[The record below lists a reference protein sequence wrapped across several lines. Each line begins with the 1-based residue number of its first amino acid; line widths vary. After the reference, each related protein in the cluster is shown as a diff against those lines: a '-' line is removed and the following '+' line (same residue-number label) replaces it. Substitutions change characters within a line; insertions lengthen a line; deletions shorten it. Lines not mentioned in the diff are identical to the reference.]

1 MIRVK
6 EAILVEG
13 RYDKIKLAS
22 LVDGVILEAGGFS
35 LFRDREKLAY
45 LKRLAKE
52 RGLILLTD
60 SDGAGFVIRGK
71 LASHIPPEHLK
82 HAYIP
87 DVYGKERRKAKPSKE
102 GKLGVEGM
110 DLATLRAA
118 LERAG
123 ATILEGEAAP
133 SPAKQGEPVTK
144 SDLFQ
149 LGLYGKERRKAK
161 PSKEGKLGV
170 EGMDLATLRAALER
184 AGATILEGG
193 SAPGPA
199 SQGEPVTKSDLFQ
212 LGLSG
217 KADSAQRRKELQ
229 RALGLPERLSA
240 NGLVQAI
247 NALYSREEFLRLAG
261 EHTTKG
267 DG

>member
-87 DVYGKERRKAKPSKE
+87 DVYGKERRKARPSKE

-133 SPAKQGEPVTK
+133 SPAN
-144 SDLFQ
+144 
-149 LGLYGKERRKAK
+149 
-161 PSKEGKLGV
+161 
-170 EGMDLATLRAALER
+170 
-184 AGATILEGG
+184 
-193 SAPGPA
+193 
-199 SQGEPVTKSDLFQ
+199 QGEPVTKSDLFQ

-261 EHTTKG
+261 EYTTKG

>member
-133 SPAKQGEPVTK
+133 SPAN
-144 SDLFQ
+144 
-149 LGLYGKERRKAK
+149 
-161 PSKEGKLGV
+161 
-170 EGMDLATLRAALER
+170 
-184 AGATILEGG
+184 
-193 SAPGPA
+193 
-199 SQGEPVTKSDLFQ
+199 QGEPVTKSDLFQ

-261 EHTTKG
+261 EYTTKG

>member
-123 ATILEGEAAP
+123 ATILEG
-133 SPAKQGEPVTK
+133 GN
-144 SDLFQ
+144 
-149 LGLYGKERRKAK
+149 
-161 PSKEGKLGV
+161 
-170 EGMDLATLRAALER
+170 
-184 AGATILEGG
+184 
-193 SAPGPA
+193 APGPA
-199 SQGEPVTKSDLFQ
+199 DQEEPVTKSDLFQ

-261 EHTTKG
+261 EYTTKG

>member
-102 GKLGVEGM
+102 GKLGV
-110 DLATLRAA
+110 
-118 LERAG
+118 
-123 ATILEGEAAP
+123 
-133 SPAKQGEPVTK
+133 
-144 SDLFQ
+144 
-149 LGLYGKERRKAK
+149 
-161 PSKEGKLGV
+161 
-170 EGMDLATLRAALER
+170 DLATLRAALER

-193 SAPGPA
+193 NAPGPA
-199 SQGEPVTKSDLFQ
+199 DQGEPVTKSDLFQ

-261 EHTTKG
+261 EYTTKG

>member
-60 SDGAGFVIRGK
+60 SDGAGFLIRGK

-133 SPAKQGEPVTK
+133 SPANQV
-144 SDLFQ
+144 
-149 LGLYGKERRKAK
+149 
-161 PSKEGKLGV
+161 
-170 EGMDLATLRAALER
+170 
-184 AGATILEGG
+184 
-193 SAPGPA
+193 
-199 SQGEPVTKSDLFQ
+199 EPVTKSDLFQ

-247 NALYSREEFLRLAG
+247 NALYKIGRA
-261 EHTTKG
+261 HV
-267 DG
+267 

>member
-45 LKRLAKE
+45 LKRLARE
-52 RGLILLTD
+52 QGLILLTD

-71 LASHIPPEHLK
+71 LASHIPPEYLK

-123 ATILEGEAAP
+123 ATILEG
-133 SPAKQGEPVTK
+133 GN
-144 SDLFQ
+144 
-149 LGLYGKERRKAK
+149 
-161 PSKEGKLGV
+161 
-170 EGMDLATLRAALER
+170 
-184 AGATILEGG
+184 
-193 SAPGPA
+193 APGPA
-199 SQGEPVTKSDLFQ
+199 DQGEPVTKSDLFQ

-261 EHTTKG
+261 EYTTKG

>member
-1 MIRVK
+1 MFRIR
-6 EAILVEG
+6 EAIVVEG
-13 RYDKIKLAS
+13 RYDKMKLSS
-22 LVDGVILEAGGFS
+22 LVDGVIIETNGFGI
-35 LFRDREKLAY
+35 FKDREKLSY
-45 LKRLAKE
+45 LRALAAK
-52 RGLILLTD
+52 RGLIVLTD
-60 SDGAGFVIRGK
+60 SDGAGFLIRSK
-71 LASHIPPEHLK
+71 LSSSIPPQQLK

-87 DVYGKERRKAKPSKE
+87 DILGKERRKTAPSKE

-110 DLATLRAA
+110 DLPTLRAA

-133 SPAKQGEPVTK
+133 GPAK
-144 SDLFQ
+144 
-149 LGLYGKERRKAK
+149 
-161 PSKEGKLGV
+161 
-170 EGMDLATLRAALER
+170 
-184 AGATILEGG
+184 
-193 SAPGPA
+193 
-199 SQGEPVTKSDLFQ
+199 QGEPVTKSDLFQ

>member
-71 LASHIPPEHLK
+71 LSSHIPPEHLK

-123 ATILEGEAAP
+123 ATILEG
-133 SPAKQGEPVTK
+133 GN
-144 SDLFQ
+144 
-149 LGLYGKERRKAK
+149 
-161 PSKEGKLGV
+161 
-170 EGMDLATLRAALER
+170 
-184 AGATILEGG
+184 
-193 SAPGPA
+193 APGPA
-199 SQGEPVTKSDLFQ
+199 DQGEPVTKSDLFQ

-240 NGLVQAI
+240 NGLVQAV

-261 EHTTKG
+261 EYTTKG

>member
-52 RGLILLTD
+52 QGLILLTD

-87 DVYGKERRKAKPSKE
+87 DVYGKERRKARPSKE

-110 DLATLRAA
+110 DLPTLRAA

-133 SPAKQGEPVTK
+133 SPAN
-144 SDLFQ
+144 
-149 LGLYGKERRKAK
+149 
-161 PSKEGKLGV
+161 
-170 EGMDLATLRAALER
+170 
-184 AGATILEGG
+184 
-193 SAPGPA
+193 
-199 SQGEPVTKSDLFQ
+199 QGEPVTKSDLFQ

-240 NGLVQAI
+240 NGLVQAV

-261 EHTTKG
+261 EYTTKG

>member
-52 RGLILLTD
+52 QGLILLTD

-71 LASHIPPEHLK
+71 LSSHIPPEHLK

-149 LGLYGKERRKAK
+149 LGL
-161 PSKEGKLGV
+161 
-170 EGMDLATLRAALER
+170 
-184 AGATILEGG
+184 
-193 SAPGPA
+193 
-199 SQGEPVTKSDLFQ
+199 
-212 LGLSG
+212 SG

-261 EHTTKG
+261 EYTTKG

>member
-52 RGLILLTD
+52 QGLILLTD

-87 DVYGKERRKAKPSKE
+87 DVYGKERRKA
-102 GKLGVEGM
+102 
-110 DLATLRAA
+110 R
-118 LERAG
+118 
-123 ATILEGEAAP
+123 
-133 SPAKQGEPVTK
+133 
-144 SDLFQ
+144 
-149 LGLYGKERRKAK
+149 

-193 SAPGPA
+193 NAPGPA
-199 SQGEPVTKSDLFQ
+199 DQGEPVTKSDLFQ

-261 EHTTKG
+261 EYTTKG

>member
-52 RGLILLTD
+52 QGLILLTD

-87 DVYGKERRKAKPSKE
+87 DVYGKERRKARPSKE

-110 DLATLRAA
+110 DLPTLRAA

-133 SPAKQGEPVTK
+133 SPAN
-144 SDLFQ
+144 
-149 LGLYGKERRKAK
+149 
-161 PSKEGKLGV
+161 
-170 EGMDLATLRAALER
+170 
-184 AGATILEGG
+184 
-193 SAPGPA
+193 
-199 SQGEPVTKSDLFQ
+199 QGEPVTKSDLFQ

-261 EHTTKG
+261 EYTTKG

>member
-45 LKRLAKE
+45 LKRLARE

-60 SDGAGFVIRGK
+60 SDGAGFLIRGK
-71 LASHIPPEHLK
+71 LSSHIPPEHLK

-110 DLATLRAA
+110 DLPTLRAA

-133 SPAKQGEPVTK
+133 SPAN
-144 SDLFQ
+144 
-149 LGLYGKERRKAK
+149 
-161 PSKEGKLGV
+161 
-170 EGMDLATLRAALER
+170 
-184 AGATILEGG
+184 
-193 SAPGPA
+193 
-199 SQGEPVTKSDLFQ
+199 QGEPVTKSDLFQ

-247 NALYSREEFLRLAG
+247 NALYSRGEFLRLAG

>member
-133 SPAKQGEPVTK
+133 GPAK
-144 SDLFQ
+144 
-149 LGLYGKERRKAK
+149 
-161 PSKEGKLGV
+161 
-170 EGMDLATLRAALER
+170 
-184 AGATILEGG
+184 
-193 SAPGPA
+193 
-199 SQGEPVTKSDLFQ
+199 QGEPVTKSDLFQ

-261 EHTTKG
+261 EYTTKG

>member
-71 LASHIPPEHLK
+71 LSSHIPPEHLK

-149 LGLYGKERRKAK
+149 LGL
-161 PSKEGKLGV
+161 
-170 EGMDLATLRAALER
+170 
-184 AGATILEGG
+184 
-193 SAPGPA
+193 
-199 SQGEPVTKSDLFQ
+199 
-212 LGLSG
+212 SG

-261 EHTTKG
+261 EYTTKG

>member
-45 LKRLAKE
+45 LKRLARE

-133 SPAKQGEPVTK
+133 GPAK
-144 SDLFQ
+144 
-149 LGLYGKERRKAK
+149 
-161 PSKEGKLGV
+161 
-170 EGMDLATLRAALER
+170 
-184 AGATILEGG
+184 
-193 SAPGPA
+193 
-199 SQGEPVTKSDLFQ
+199 QGEPVTKSDLFQ

>member
-71 LASHIPPEHLK
+71 LSSHIPPEHLK

-133 SPAKQGEPVTK
+133 RPAN
-144 SDLFQ
+144 
-149 LGLYGKERRKAK
+149 
-161 PSKEGKLGV
+161 
-170 EGMDLATLRAALER
+170 
-184 AGATILEGG
+184 
-193 SAPGPA
+193 
-199 SQGEPVTKSDLFQ
+199 QGEPVTKSDLFQ

-229 RALGLPERLSA
+229 RALALPERLSA

-261 EHTTKG
+261 EYTTKG

>member
-87 DVYGKERRKAKPSKE
+87 DVYGKERRKA
-102 GKLGVEGM
+102 
-110 DLATLRAA
+110 R
-118 LERAG
+118 
-123 ATILEGEAAP
+123 
-133 SPAKQGEPVTK
+133 
-144 SDLFQ
+144 
-149 LGLYGKERRKAK
+149 

-193 SAPGPA
+193 NAPGPA
-199 SQGEPVTKSDLFQ
+199 DQGEPVTKSDLFQ

-261 EHTTKG
+261 EYTTKG

>member
-6 EAILVEG
+6 EAILGEG

-71 LASHIPPEHLK
+71 LSSHIPPEHLK

-149 LGLYGKERRKAK
+149 LGL
-161 PSKEGKLGV
+161 
-170 EGMDLATLRAALER
+170 
-184 AGATILEGG
+184 
-193 SAPGPA
+193 
-199 SQGEPVTKSDLFQ
+199 
-212 LGLSG
+212 SG

-247 NALYSREEFLRLAG
+247 NALNSREEFLRQAG

>member
-71 LASHIPPEHLK
+71 LASHIPPEYLK

-149 LGLYGKERRKAK
+149 LGL
-161 PSKEGKLGV
+161 
-170 EGMDLATLRAALER
+170 
-184 AGATILEGG
+184 
-193 SAPGPA
+193 
-199 SQGEPVTKSDLFQ
+199 
-212 LGLSG
+212 SG

-261 EHTTKG
+261 EYTTKG

>member
-87 DVYGKERRKAKPSKE
+87 DVYGKERRKARPSKE

-133 SPAKQGEPVTK
+133 SPAN
-144 SDLFQ
+144 
-149 LGLYGKERRKAK
+149 
-161 PSKEGKLGV
+161 
-170 EGMDLATLRAALER
+170 
-184 AGATILEGG
+184 
-193 SAPGPA
+193 
-199 SQGEPVTKSDLFQ
+199 QGEPVTKSDLFQ

-261 EHTTKG
+261 KHTTKG

>member
-52 RGLILLTD
+52 QGLILLTD

-110 DLATLRAA
+110 DLPTLRAA

-133 SPAKQGEPVTK
+133 SPAN
-144 SDLFQ
+144 
-149 LGLYGKERRKAK
+149 
-161 PSKEGKLGV
+161 
-170 EGMDLATLRAALER
+170 
-184 AGATILEGG
+184 
-193 SAPGPA
+193 
-199 SQGEPVTKSDLFQ
+199 QGEPVTKSDLFQ

-261 EHTTKG
+261 EYTTKG

>member
-133 SPAKQGEPVTK
+133 SPVN
-144 SDLFQ
+144 
-149 LGLYGKERRKAK
+149 
-161 PSKEGKLGV
+161 
-170 EGMDLATLRAALER
+170 
-184 AGATILEGG
+184 
-193 SAPGPA
+193 
-199 SQGEPVTKSDLFQ
+199 QGEPVTKSDLFQ

-261 EHTTKG
+261 EYTTKG

>member
-45 LKRLAKE
+45 LKRLARE
-52 RGLILLTD
+52 QGLILLTD

-110 DLATLRAA
+110 DLPTLRAA

-133 SPAKQGEPVTK
+133 SPA
-144 SDLFQ
+144 D
-149 LGLYGKERRKAK
+149 
-161 PSKEGKLGV
+161 
-170 EGMDLATLRAALER
+170 
-184 AGATILEGG
+184 
-193 SAPGPA
+193 
-199 SQGEPVTKSDLFQ
+199 QGEPVTKSDLFQ

-247 NALYSREEFLRLAG
+247 NALYIREEFLRLAG

>member
-1 MIRVK
+1 M
-6 EAILVEG
+6 
-13 RYDKIKLAS
+13 
-22 LVDGVILEAGGFS
+22 DGVILEAGGFS

-45 LKRLAKE
+45 LKRLARE
-52 RGLILLTD
+52 QGLILLTD

-133 SPAKQGEPVTK
+133 SPVN
-144 SDLFQ
+144 
-149 LGLYGKERRKAK
+149 
-161 PSKEGKLGV
+161 
-170 EGMDLATLRAALER
+170 
-184 AGATILEGG
+184 
-193 SAPGPA
+193 
-199 SQGEPVTKSDLFQ
+199 QGEPVTKSDLFQ

-217 KADSAQRRKELQ
+217 KADSASAGRSCSGLWACRSASPPTAWCRPSTPCTAGRNSSGWRGNTPQRGTADMELT
-229 RALGLPERLSA
+229 REALAR
-240 NGLVQAI
+240 
-247 NALYSREEFLRLAG
+247 
-261 EHTTKG
+261 
-267 DG
+267 

>member
-52 RGLILLTD
+52 QVLILLTD

-87 DVYGKERRKAKPSKE
+87 DVYGKERRKARPSKE

-133 SPAKQGEPVTK
+133 SPAN
-144 SDLFQ
+144 
-149 LGLYGKERRKAK
+149 
-161 PSKEGKLGV
+161 
-170 EGMDLATLRAALER
+170 
-184 AGATILEGG
+184 
-193 SAPGPA
+193 
-199 SQGEPVTKSDLFQ
+199 QGEPVTKSDLFQ

-261 EHTTKG
+261 EYTTKG

>member
-71 LASHIPPEHLK
+71 LSSHIPPEHLK

-87 DVYGKERRKAKPSKE
+87 DVYGKERRKARPSKE

-110 DLATLRAA
+110 DLPTLRAA

-133 SPAKQGEPVTK
+133 SPAN
-144 SDLFQ
+144 
-149 LGLYGKERRKAK
+149 
-161 PSKEGKLGV
+161 
-170 EGMDLATLRAALER
+170 
-184 AGATILEGG
+184 
-193 SAPGPA
+193 
-199 SQGEPVTKSDLFQ
+199 QGEPVTKSDLFQ

-261 EHTTKG
+261 EYTTKG

>member
-149 LGLYGKERRKAK
+149 LGL
-161 PSKEGKLGV
+161 
-170 EGMDLATLRAALER
+170 
-184 AGATILEGG
+184 
-193 SAPGPA
+193 
-199 SQGEPVTKSDLFQ
+199 
-212 LGLSG
+212 SG

-261 EHTTKG
+261 EYTTKG

>member
-52 RGLILLTD
+52 QGLILLTD
-60 SDGAGFVIRGK
+60 SDGAGFLIRGK
-71 LASHIPPEHLK
+71 LASHIPPEYLK

-123 ATILEGEAAP
+123 ATILEG
-133 SPAKQGEPVTK
+133 GN
-144 SDLFQ
+144 
-149 LGLYGKERRKAK
+149 
-161 PSKEGKLGV
+161 
-170 EGMDLATLRAALER
+170 
-184 AGATILEGG
+184 
-193 SAPGPA
+193 APGPA
-199 SQGEPVTKSDLFQ
+199 DQGEPVTKSDLFQ

-261 EHTTKG
+261 EYTTKG

>member
-22 LVDGVILEAGGFS
+22 LVEGVILEAGGFS

-45 LKRLAKE
+45 LRRLAKE
-52 RGLILLTD
+52 RGLIVLTD

-71 LASHIPPEHLK
+71 LSSHIPPEYIK

-87 DVYGKERRKAKPSKE
+87 DIYGKERRKARPSKE

-123 ATILEGEAAP
+123 ATFLEGD
-133 SPAKQGEPVTK
+133 SPPGPTGEPLTK
-144 SDLFQ
+144 SDLF
-149 LGLYGKERRKAK
+149 
-161 PSKEGKLGV
+161 
-170 EGMDLATLRAALER
+170 D
-184 AGATILEGG
+184 
-193 SAPGPA
+193 
-199 SQGEPVTKSDLFQ
+199 

-217 KADSAQRRKELQ
+217 KADSAQRRKALQ
-229 RALGLPERLSA
+229 RALGLPEHLSA
-240 NGLVQAI
+240 NGLVQAV
-247 NALYSREEFLRLAG
+247 NALYAREEFLRLAAEFADKG
-261 EHTTKG
+261 E
-267 DG
+267 D